1 MSQPRRL
8 KILVLIALLPAAVC
22 TACGGS
28 ASAHG
33 AKHAARS
40 ASSASPSAAR
50 WQLSS
55 VAAAYSGTNERG
67 VPRYFS
73 RTLSPD
79 AVRILR
85 QAFGVVTPSHLYVS
99 DSSRYGLLKYD
110 PETKRCA
117 TCYVNSYRIGFVS
130 VRKPGESWD
139 DLERRM
145 PSLGRGAYP
154 KSSLVTSSSVSTMD
168 PDIQGEVAQMLDAA
182 RRAGFH
188 THIVS
193 TYRSPEQEAVLMH
206 EGGGRTHTLTSLH
219 SYGRA
224 IDIRIDD
231 GNLNNR
237 GTRRDW
243 IAFRR
248 WVTRFRGDDFHVLGT
263 PDQSWDW
270 PHVELPSDNIGFRSV
285 DAAVK
290 AGRDCLSNSSMR
302 GCEFRPH
309 LPAAR

>member
-1 MSQPRRL
+1 
-8 KILVLIALLPAAVC
+8 
-22 TACGGS
+22 
-28 ASAHG
+28 
-33 AKHAARS
+33 
-40 ASSASPSAAR
+40 
-50 WQLSS
+50 
-55 VAAAYSGTNERG
+55 
-67 VPRYFS
+67 
-73 RTLSPD
+73 
-79 AVRILR
+79 
-85 QAFGVVTPSHLYVS
+85 
-99 DSSRYGLLKYD
+99 
-110 PETKRCA
+110 
-117 TCYVNSYRIGFVS
+117 
-130 VRKPGESWD
+130 
-139 DLERRM
+139 
-145 PSLGRGAYP
+145 
-154 KSSLVTSSSVSTMD
+154 MD
-168 PDIQGEVAQMLDAA
+168 PDIQSEVAHMLDAA

-248 WVTRFRGDDFHVLGT
+248 WVARFRGDDFHVLGT